1 MLLNTGGLVLI
12 LLITIYHI
20 YFLVQ
25 RKSGLT
31 GKSGMLLASLFALLA
46 GLAAGIIGAQ
56 TFDLELGLSM
66 LVCALLAAAAGAALG
81 FPFGRQS
88 VINSILSGVIGGT
101 LGTVLGSLFFTS
113 GRIVLS
119 GVVLFILCSFLV
131 QKMGDVWIS
140 KPRPKAKKAN
150 TVKKTAGK
158 ATYTSTILLTA
169 ATIIVVGG
177 LLLQYD
183 RIAVGSIGQPI
194 SQTAVFDEDNDMQ
207 VATIEVSEA
216 GITPKTTE
224 FIAAKMIKAIVNV
237 KGSVGT
243 GLTLVSKDLNFN
255 TDLKEGQN
263 IFVLSNPQP
272 GTYEIEIPAKNY
284 KGTFIVK
291 AAEKTNSIN
300 NP

>member
-12 LLITIYHI
+12 LLITLYHI

-31 GKSGMLLASLFALLA
+31 GKSGMILASLFALLA
-46 GLAAGIIGAQ
+46 GLAAGVIGAQ
-56 TFDLELGLSM
+56 TFDYGLVLSI
-66 LVCALLAAAAGAALG
+66 LICALLSAVAGAALG
-81 FPFGRQS
+81 FPFGWQS

-113 GRIVLS
+113 GRVVLS

-131 QKMGDVWIS
+131 QKIGDALIN

-150 TVKKTAGK
+150 TSKKTVGK
-158 ATYTSTILLTA
+158 PTYASTILLAA
-169 ATIIVVGG
+169 ATIIVVAG

-194 SQTAVFDEDNDMQ
+194 SQTAVLDEENDMQ

-255 TDLKEGQN
+255 VELKEGEN
-263 IFVLSNPQP
+263 ILLLSNPQP
-272 GTYEIEIPAKNY
+272 GTYEIEIPTKNY
-284 KGTFIVK
+284 TGTFIVK
-291 AAEKTNSIN
+291 AAEKTNNIN